1 MFTLQMVL
9 GYEMQS
15 QALEMGITKHPTLLQ
30 YFNEDM
36 ILLQF
41 LTSEYRNNL
50 LYNLSPFFERKL
62 FLTVELCK
70 CRF

>member
-36 ILLQF
+36 ISLQF
-41 LTSEYRNNL
+41 LTSEYR
-50 LYNLSPFFERKL
+50 NLSPFFERKL
-62 FLTVELCK
+62 FLTVKLCK